1 MSTIYFI
8 SNIPTCDRGL
18 ISQMYKELRKLDTNI
33 SNNIIKKW
41 ATELNRE
48 FSAEESQIAEK
59 YLKKCSK
66 SLVIREMQIK
76 RTLRFHL
83 IPIKMAKI
91 KNSGEFLNKL
101 IKKMLERMWRKRNTS
116 PSLLG

>member
-66 SLVIREMQIK
+66 SLVIREMKIK
-76 RTLRFHL
+76 TILNFHF
-83 IPIKMAKI
+83 IPIRIAMI
-91 KNSGEFLNKL
+91 INISRYTTFWQGC
-101 IKKMLERMWRKRNTS
+101 
-116 PSLLG
+116 